1 MRQMTFKTRRWPHF
15 LALSAALAACARKS
29 DVIARVGPL
38 EITHPEFNQKLSEVA
53 PEYQNYVATPNG
65 RKQFLEILVREK
77 LILAASKDDH
87 TASSE
92 EFNSEIEKLK
102 EEQRRR
108 LKEFEEYLL
117 TKLWIDSLRQKGVL
131 QVTEQDIAN
140 YYAASP
146 HEVKLRHILLANAE
160 EGAAL
165 LKRIKSGANFAAMA
179 REHSLDQ
186 DTAANGGALPPLLRG
201 EVLPELEDAAFKMR
215 VGETIGLVQSKF
227 GYHILKKESERPL
240 PLAEAKDRI
249 RKLLEKQ
256 KLDRYLASIQDRYP
270 VEVLD
275 AQFK

>member
-1 MRQMTFKTRRWPHF
+1 MSLQPRLLPCL
-15 LALSAALAACARKS
+15 LAVAAALASCAKKS
-29 DVIARVGPL
+29 DLIARVGPL
-38 EITHPEFNQKLSEVA
+38 GITHQEFTQKLAEVA

-65 RKQFLEILVREK
+65 RKQFMEILVREK

-92 EFNSEIEKLK
+92 EFRSEIEKLK

-117 TKLWIDSLRQKGVL
+117 TKLWIDSLRQKGIL
-131 QVTEQDIAN
+131 QVTEQDISSYHAAN
-140 YYAASP
+140 P
-146 HEVKLRHILLANAE
+146 HEVKLRHILVANPE
-160 EGAAL
+160 EGSAL

-179 REHSLDQ
+179 KEHSLDQ

-227 GYHILKKESERPL
+227 GYHIVRKESERAV